1 MSTAISSK
9 KGFTL
14 VELLIVISIIAIL
27 VGTVAL
33 ALTMFIGRGEETACL
48 EDQRDLQ
55 TVVNAYHVDND
66 RWPTENGEIEGDLFY
81 GNPVSSPLI
90 PDYIFEVPGSDDKC
104 DWQINEQGVV
114 KPGEDVE
121 NCPCD

>member
-33 ALTMFIGRGEETACL
+33 ALTVFIGQGEETVCL

-55 TVVNAYHVDND
+55 TVVNAYHFENGS
-66 RWPTENGEIEGDLFY
+66 WPTDNGEPGDLFDEEFD
-81 GNPVSSPLI
+81 SPLI

-104 DWQINEQGVV
+104 DWRINGQGLV

>member
-1 MSTAISSK
+1 VSTAISSK

-33 ALTMFIGRGEETACL
+33 ALTVFIGQGEETVCL

-55 TVVNAYHVDND
+55 TVVNAYHFENGS
-66 RWPTENGEIEGDLFY
+66 WPTDNGEPGDLFY
-81 GNPVSSPLI
+81 GNPISGPLI
-90 PDYIFEVPGSDDKC
+90 PDYAIDVPGSDDKC
-104 DWQINEQGVV
+104 DWQISDQGVV
-114 KPGEDVE
+114 EPGEDVE